1 MPLIGAQGPG
11 SQIAWRG
18 NLDEY
23 PDQFSFPPVVEVN
36 PGTSGIS
43 TEVVITGINYK
54 ALVTL
59 VGSAASVSVTPYQEA
74 TDTYGA
80 EGDYLPG
87 NDPNNPIII
96 RNKDKLKLKIDTLPP
111 TVKEDYGRIYTS
123 NIKIGK
129 RPESV
134 WSITTKLVDND
145 PDPFSFA
152 PKTGL
157 EVSDFVASDNIPI
170 TGIDDTVGIDV
181 FMLSQTGE
189 IRINGGSP
197 VRSGKIFNGQGI
209 DIVDT
214 TSGFYT
220 KDVVNTVQV
229 GTFATT
235 FTHSTRDADKTI
247 DPFTLSTIV
256 DSDISVSRDSVAITI
271 SGADPSVNNNN
282 PLPISITPG
291 GQYKVTRD
299 GTIVQQ
305 FTDVAGTVENGDV
318 ITVRQTSSADFST
331 EVSTTLT
338 VSNQSSTFRITT
350 RPRPIDTIPD
360 QFVFNNII
368 DQKRNVVVSSNEI
381 VLAGMTAFGDEG
393 TASISGTSGANAEF
407 KVVRNDVIVRDYSS
421 SSFGVQLGDKI
432 TLRVTTSPNSLGDVS
447 ATFTVAGTNTF
458 TVLSGVNGS
467 TTSTWNVLSALRTC
481 SIDIFSLTNQ
491 VGDSGG
497 LQPGELAET
506 SFVSTGFDED
516 CGITATTSNPNS
528 YLKIGNRQ
536 GTSLDNV
543 AIGDII
549 EVYMSTPYFD
559 QTRTT
564 TVTLTSSFG
573 TSRSANWTIG
583 PISPPL
589 PELDLDAADRNV
601 SFVFPNGGT
610 AVLNYVYNFV
620 TNATV
625 TTNFGVTTI
634 PINTLSSGSK
644 FGTATQI
651 NLPAGTTNFTMTV
664 SNSTGSTS
672 DNVDVIVGAPPN
684 PTISIC
690 PSNTSTCSSKSNN
703 NKGGSIRLFWKTTNC
718 VRTESPDFSTGG
730 KQNGNIL
737 ISNLVEDDRVY
748 TITAIGAGNPA
759 PTATATHTVNLR
771 PFVDISTDRD
781 SIVLGESVTL
791 SWTSEFA
798 TEVANS
804 SGFSTRDLSGSL
816 KVTPTTRGNFTF
828 GITVKDSDG
837 VQTSDSTSI
846 NVIED
851 ISPFAFRLDP
861 DNFDNLN
868 RGERVQTEPVFTEG
882 DPNSLGGLSPGVSLV
897 ATLTGQ
903 GNPKFIKNNSTT
915 LTVTNGTPAKDLK
928 FFFNASDEFNV
939 EHVVSLAIGDKS
951 DSVSAST
958 DKCFVENTTETLDG
972 MVWDMRR
979 LFHFNSKNTRIFNDL
994 AFLDIRSGGGDLI
1007 QRFGEAIPAYQEF
1020 PCVNN
1025 SQTNYTWIAPA
1036 NVKKVTFQA
1045 IGGGGM
1051 GADGSFYTKG
1061 KGRRKTTILQPG
1073 GGGGGGGAAQLVTT
1087 TVEAGTE
1094 FFISVGPGGNARKR
1108 SGGTTDIN
1116 PGVNKGITALFIS
1129 VIDEASSF
1137 RNISDVNTSWDVF
1150 KKEFPGQPFYILQP
1164 GRTASDITL
1173 PSLWKED
1180 KLAYGPIQV
1189 ARQDGRGN
1197 SSNTVTDWFD
1207 LLDFKK
1213 FSSGTLVSLSIDDS
1227 GSMRRESVSKSID
1240 LFYEKAKAAGFTIV
1254 ERSMGRSE
1262 NWLQGH
1268 TAPTDDLISV
1278 KIPFIS
1284 ATGGRQGLSKGG
1296 KGGTF
1301 SGSPS
1306 TGLTGGIG
1314 GQGGAGLSNPRKNT
1328 FSAGHGGGSG
1338 IPIGGKCDSGSNC
1351 GSILGFGGGSGKG
1364 SIISGGECKGDNC
1377 MSRTND
1383 GSSANGD
1390 GFGAGGGGGQAKLLS
1405 NGTPD
1410 FGRGGNGGDGHAK
1423 ILWTFDFPDYTK
1435 AQVVDTIRRA
1445 HWTDIGRA
1453 PTFNELKTYYDLF
1466 KNRPDVTGQS
1476 LGEFELYL
1484 KSKIANISGTTST
1497 DNCGNV
1503 FPLILFDRADLAK
1516 PITKVE
1522 FTVTRNA
1529 SFINTIVFELQAGFG
1544 PPTLT
1549 FGPNKSK
1556 VSTST
1561 FTVDIQKG
1569 SVYSLKSFTRG
1580 KLRVSNNVL
1589 ELEDARDND
1598 YNDLRVIPSTGTFQD
1613 INTFEV

>member
-11 SQIAWRG
+11 SQIAFRG

-23 PDQFSFPPVVEVN
+23 PDQFQFPSVVEVN

-74 TDTYGA
+74 TDNYGS
-80 EGDYLPG
+80 EGDFLPG

-111 TVKEDYGRIYTS
+111 TVKEDYGRIYAA

-145 PDPFSFA
+145 PDPFSFNSQS
-152 PKTGL
+152 GL
-157 EVSDFVASDNIPI
+157 EVSDFVASNNVPI
-170 TGIDDTVGIDV
+170 TGIDEIVGIDV

-247 DPFTLSTIV
+247 DPFTLSTV
-256 DSDISVSRDSVAITI
+256 VNSDVSVSQDSTTITI
-271 SGADPSVNNNN
+271 SGADPSINNNN
-282 PLPISITPG
+282 PLPISITSG
-291 GQYKVTRD
+291 GQYKVTRG
-299 GTIVQQ
+299 GTIVTQ

-318 ITVRQTSSADFST
+318 ITVRQTSSTEFST

-360 QFVFNNII
+360 QFAFNNII
-368 DQKRNVVVSSNEI
+368 DQKRNVVVSSNEV

-393 TASISGTSGANAEF
+393 TASISGTNGTNAEF
-407 KVVRNDVIVRDYSS
+407 KVIRNDEIVRDYSS
-421 SSFGVQLGDKI
+421 SSSQVQLGDKI
-432 TLRVTTSPNSLGDVS
+432 QLRVTTSPNSLGDVS

-467 TTSTWNVLSALRTC
+467 TTSTWSVISALRTC

-573 TSRSANWTIG
+573 TSRSADWSIG
-583 PISPPL
+583 PVSPPL
-589 PELDLDAADRNV
+589 PELDLNAVDRNV
-601 SFVFPNGGT
+601 AFVFPNGGT
-610 AVLNYVYNFV
+610 AILNYVYNFV

-625 TTNFGVTTI
+625 TTNFGVI
-634 PINTLSSGSK
+634 SVPINTLSSGSK
-644 FGTATQI
+644 SGSATRI

-672 DNVDVIVGAPPN
+672 DNVDVIVGVPPN
-684 PTISIC
+684 PTISLC
-690 PSNTSTCSSKSNN
+690 PSDTSTCSNTSNN

-737 ISNLVEDDRVY
+737 IENLIEDDKVF

-759 PTATATHTVNLR
+759 PTATATHTANLR

-781 SIVLGESVTL
+781 SIILGESVTL

-804 SGFSTRDLSGSL
+804 SGFSTRDLSGTL
-816 KVTPTTRGNFTF
+816 NVTPTTRGNFTF
-828 GITVKDSDG
+828 GITVRDTDG
-837 VQTSDSTSI
+837 VQTSDSTNI

-851 ISPFAFRLDP
+851 ISPFSFRLDP
-861 DNFDNLN
+861 DSFDNLN
-868 RGERVQTEPVFTEG
+868 RGQRVETQPVFTEG

-903 GNPKFIKNNSTT
+903 GNPKFTKNNSTT
-915 LTVTNGTPAKDLK
+915 LNVENGTPTNDLK
-928 FFFNASDEFNV
+928 FFFNASDDFNV
-939 EHVVSLAIGDKS
+939 EHIVSLAIGDKS

-958 DKCFVENTTETLDG
+958 DKCIVENSTETLDG
-972 MVWDMRR
+972 MVWNMRR

-994 AFLDIRSGGGDLI
+994 AFLDIKSGGQDLI
-1007 QRFGEAIPAYQEF
+1007 KRFGEATPAYQEF

-1025 SQTNYTWIAPA
+1025 TQTDYTWTAPSGISE
-1036 NVKKVTFQA
+1036 VIFQA
-1045 IGGGGM
+1045 IGGGG
-1051 GADGSFYTKG
+1051 AGSTGKVKYTKTRG
-1061 KGRRKTTILQPG
+1061 KGRQDNVRQTKLIPG
-1073 GGGGGGGAAQLVTT
+1073 SGGGGGGAAQLETT
-1087 TVEAGTE
+1087 TVASGTE
-1094 FFISVGPGGNARKR
+1094 FFITVGAGGNVD
-1108 SGGTTDIN
+1108 SFPTGGKTEIN
-1116 PGVNKGITALFIS
+1116 PGKISGTSAIFIS

-1137 RNISDVNTSWDVF
+1137 
-1150 KKEFPGQPFYILQP
+1150 KKQQTVDNAYANFQAEFPGQPFYILQP
-1164 GRTASDITL
+1164 GRTANQITL
-1173 PSLWKED
+1173 PSSWNND
-1180 KLAYGPIQV
+1180 KLSYGPIQV
-1189 ARQDGRGN
+1189 GRQDGRGIDV
-1197 SSNTVTDWFD
+1197 VTDWFD
-1207 LLDFKK
+1207 LLDLKK
-1213 FSSGTLVSLSIDDS
+1213 FGRGTLISLSIDDS
-1227 GSMRRESVSKSID
+1227 GSMKRSSVEDSIT
-1240 LFYEKAKAAGFTIV
+1240 LFFEKTAAAEFTIV
-1254 ERSMGRSE
+1254 ERSMATSE
-1262 NWLQGH
+1262 NWIAGH
-1268 TAPTDDLISV
+1268 TGKTPIDIPLE
-1278 KIPFIS
+1278 PFIT
-1284 ATGGRQGLSKGG
+1284 AFGG
-1296 KGGTF
+1296 KAGSTRGGQGGIF

-1306 TGLTGGIG
+1306 DGLTGGNG
-1314 GQGGAGLSNPRKNT
+1314 GSGVQGSSNKT
-1328 FSAGHGGGSG
+1328 GHGGGSG
-1338 IPIGGKCDSGSNC
+1338 IPIGGKCDDGSDC
-1351 GSILGFGGGSGKG
+1351 GNTGFGGGSGKG
-1364 SIISGGECKGDNC
+1364 STISGGECKGDNC
-1377 MSRTND
+1377 MSRTNNGGD
-1383 GSSANGD
+1383 ANGG
-1390 GFGAGGGGGQAKLLS
+1390 GFGAGGGGGQSKKLR
-1405 NGTPD
+1405 NGTVD
-1410 FGRGGNGGDGHAK
+1410 LGRGGNGGNGHAK
-1423 ILWTFDFPDYTK
+1423 ILWKFDFPDYTK
-1435 AQVVDTIRRA
+1435 AQVVDTIRRT
-1445 HWTDIGRA
+1445 HWDDIGRA
-1453 PTFNELKTYYDLF
+1453 PTFEELKVYYNLF
-1466 KNRPDVTGQS
+1466 KDRPDLTGQS
-1476 LGEFELYL
+1476 LGEFEIYM
-1484 KSKIANISGTTST
+1484 KGKIADIKNTRSE

-1503 FPLILFDRADLAK
+1503 FPLIDF
-1516 PITKVE
+1516 
-1522 FTVTRNA
+1522 
-1529 SFINTIVFELQAGFG
+1529 
-1544 PPTLT
+1544 
-1549 FGPNKSK
+1549 
-1556 VSTST
+1556 
-1561 FTVDIQKG
+1561 
-1569 SVYSLKSFTRG
+1569 
-1580 KLRVSNNVL
+1580 
-1589 ELEDARDND
+1589 
-1598 YNDLRVIPSTGTFQD
+1598 
-1613 INTFEV
+1613 